1 MYLILTSQIISVG
14 ITATKLPTVP
24 LEGRKYVTIQNLGG
38 VFVYIGNS
46 LVTADTSGT
55 GGFQLLPKGT
65 WSEPY
70 SDTVDIYGI
79 IATGSTQA
87 YVEEGK

>member
-1 MYLILTSQIISVG
+1 MYLTLTSQIISLG
-14 ITATKLPTVP
+14 ITAKKMPPIP
-24 LEGRKYVTIQNLGG
+24 LEGRKYITIQNVGG

-65 WSEPY
+65 WSEQY
-70 SDTVDIYGI
+70 TDAVDVYGI
-79 IATGSTQA
+79 IATGSSQV
-87 YVEEGK
+87 YIEEGK